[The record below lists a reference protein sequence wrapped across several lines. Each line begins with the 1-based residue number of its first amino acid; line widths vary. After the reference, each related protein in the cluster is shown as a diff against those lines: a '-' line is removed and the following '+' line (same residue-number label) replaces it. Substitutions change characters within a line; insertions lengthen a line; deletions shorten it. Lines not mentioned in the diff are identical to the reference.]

1 MPRSDPL
8 PVLGLDADDT
18 LWENE
23 ARFHEAEARF
33 RDLMAPWSD
42 KEATDAALLAT
53 EGVSHVVTST
63 MLRAIQTG
71 QPLADLLGIT
81 PEAIGDLKESDH
93 QRSTYTPAEQM
104 DADHE
109 IVKEFL
115 TDPMAMFSDGY
126 EAFRERVRSAF
137 DSIVEAN
144 RGGRV
149 AVYCHSMVAAVY
161 LQVLLGHD
169 DPFAVMV
176 DYCGIMRVT
185 ASKTRTSPIRRG
197 VWVLNTLIGKAM
209 EAPEDV
215 PTIEEARE
223 ALNIKRD
230 PTVAELLKQ
239 HVSKA
244 VCNACHKE
252 IDPLGLGLENF
263 AQFGDWRIQYPDKA
277 PVVSS
282 GVMPGSSP
290 PNFTASC
297 PLPSAVR
304 MSRAS
309 GLSPASASSVRSMIM
324 TFFFPRSAL
333 IIAASGKGR
342 MTLT

>member
-1 MPRSDPL
+1 MELIIIRHARPAAQGPGDDGPADPPL
-8 PVLGLDADDT
+8 SALGILQAATTAD
-18 LWENE
+18 
-23 ARFHEAEARF
+23 
-33 RDLMAPWSD
+33 
-42 KEATDAALLAT
+42 LLAT

-109 IVKEFL
+109 VVKEFL

-169 DPFAVMV
+169 NPFAVMV

-185 ASKTRTSPIRRG
+185 AS
-197 VWVLNTLIGKAM
+197 
-209 EAPEDV
+209 
-215 PTIEEARE
+215 
-223 ALNIKRD
+223 
-230 PTVAELLKQ
+230 
-239 HVSKA
+239 
-244 VCNACHKE
+244 
-252 IDPLGLGLENF
+252 
-263 AQFGDWRIQYPDKA
+263 
-277 PVVSS
+277 SS
-282 GVMPGSSP
+282 GIR
-290 PNFTASC
+290 T
-297 PLPSAVR
+297 LR
-304 MSRAS
+304 
-309 GLSPASASSVRSMIM
+309 SVNETGHLRH
-324 TFFFPRSAL
+324 L
-333 IIAASGKGR
+333 G
-342 MTLT
+342 